1 MKWAFNRDSA
11 NSYELHFNSSAHA
24 SKMTLINFPPSPLS
38 AGKLVAATFCVG
50 KNDLAFKW
58 LTWPCESPD
67 FRQWRNDTEAA
78 RKKRSCIFRSAPRL
92 PSCHCC
98 SLQAYCRP
106 DYCLPVTASFPFT
119 VCARSH
125 LTGRREGRRRGS
137 DKGMKLEVEVPLC
150 GITPS
155 IGEARR
161 VEIILQRAN
170 VNTKK
175 CEIPLFSA
183 VDRASWFMHTIIQ
196 ALHVFV
202 HCCVYV
208 LYMRVWVSEA

>member
-78 RKKRSCIFRSAPRL
+78 RKKRSCIFRRALRL
-92 PSCHCC
+92 PSCH
-98 SLQAYCRP
+98 SAAHCRP
-106 DYCLPVTASFPFT
+106 DYCLPVTASFPLQF
-119 VCARSH
+119 VH
-125 LTGRREGRRRGS
+125 GRTWQEDAKGDDAGS
-137 DKGMKLEVEVPLC
+137 DKGMKLEVKVPL
-150 GITPS
+150 
-155 IGEARR
+155 
-161 VEIILQRAN
+161 V
-170 VNTKK
+170 
-175 CEIPLFSA
+175 
-183 VDRASWFMHTIIQ
+183 ASHHQLGKREGWK
-196 ALHVFV
+196 
-202 HCCVYV
+202 
-208 LYMRVWVSEA
+208 